1 MAVHRNRVIYQ
12 SEALFISPDATGYH
26 FTGAKTPLTDVGDG
40 PFGLMTPPV
49 SQLQG
54 FGGTT
59 DDPARNSRGQLV
71 GWQAGDTWP
80 EWCPGE
86 TPATKA
92 EFNGKADIDNAVETY
107 TITANQVG
115 AAGGIN
121 FNGDGATSTTTL
133 VTNNAAAGFTYTV
146 SAGDADL
153 VPDNGVAIALAGG
166 ADHVNATQTFS
177 PNNQGS
183 IIVSVDSDVTSATGG
198 TDGNAFR
205 ITYNDTAG
213 AVINAAFNPADATDI
228 IVTYD
233 STANP
238 AHTDEAVRQAIDALN
253 GVSSPQIVNAVALGA
268 GGQVQTNF
276 ANGVDG
282 AFASFA
288 GDVPV
293 EIKELDVHIRA
304 VDFGIAANGILF
316 TGDDATDIDDFVTA
330 HNAVPGNPQLEVVD
344 GGSHI
349 LNTNET
355 ITLTGGS
362 DGCAKA
368 HGTVIKQ
375 LKRVQSANYGFT
387 VNRQDVNQFGHSA
400 RLDSI
405 IVESPT
411 VNLDF
416 SYYLL
421 DGYNER
427 MLEFVTDATTNTLSG
442 MLTPELYQAG
452 NNFFIMTTPEAR
464 DAVNGDVNLN
474 EDDREDSKSVI
485 SLGNGYITDYSVD
498 VSVGSIPTVSVT
510 VEGMNIKSDF
520 GTTGNDLPSVD
531 PRDGSSLSKAWDKG
545 VKGAAYEGG
554 CTGLFSLPPADTAFT
569 GCDENGRD
577 VAALRPGDVVVDLG
591 NGSLMSKS
599 VEGKSHAPVI
609 GSAHV
614 QSVSVNVPLARTTL
628 QRLGSTFGFSKAID
642 LPLSVTMNVNALV
655 ADMKEGNMLDLLC
668 DCSTLDVGVTIYDP
682 ECNGCKTK
690 DGQIAMKYELKGAR
704 LESENFSSSIGD
716 NKSVDLVFTA
726 QVGGADDMHNG
737 LYISGKEADS
747 NPNGGKPP
755 AWTGIGGQTTGAAS
769 GYLFGYRA

>member
-26 FTGAKTPLTDVGDG
+26 FTGAKTSVPEVGDG

-49 SQLQG
+49 SLLQG
-54 FGGTT
+54 FGGTIAA
-59 DDPARNSRGQLV
+59 PAKNSAGQLV
-71 GWQAGDTWP
+71 GWQAGDSWP
-80 EWCPGE
+80 EWCPSGD
-86 TPATKA
+86 PAKKA
-92 EFNGKADIDNAVETY
+92 EFNGQADIDNATETY
-107 TITANQVG
+107 TITADQVG
-115 AAGGIN
+115 VGGNIAAV
-121 FNGDGATSTTTL
+121 NGDGTTSLTTL
-133 VTNNAAAGFTYTV
+133 VANAAGPGITYAIAGNG
-146 SAGDADL
+146 AL
-153 VPDNGVAIALAGG
+153 VPDNASTFSLAGG
-166 ADHVNATQTFS
+166 ADHTDASNVFS
-177 PNNQGS
+177 T
-183 IIVSVDSDVTSATGG
+183 ITVTVDSDITSATGG
-198 TDGNAFR
+198 TDGNAFT
-205 ITYNDTAG
+205 ITYNDTVGGQIG
-213 AVINAAFNPADATDI
+213 AVLNGSDLT
-228 IVTYD
+228 VTYD
-233 STANP
+233 SSNSD
-238 AHTDEAVRQAIDALN
+238 TDADVAAAIDAVA
-253 GVSSPQIVNAVALGA
+253 GFSSPVIAVPAALAADGAVQENFA
-268 GGQVQTNF
+268 GG
-276 ANGVDG
+276 ADG
-282 AFASFA
+282 AFASFN
-288 GDVPV
+288 GNLPV
-293 EIKELDVHIRA
+293 EVKKLDVHVRA
-304 VDFGIAANGILF
+304 VDLGVAANGITF
-316 TGDDATDIDDFVTA
+316 TGDDVQDIDTFVAA
-330 HNAVPGNPQLEVVD
+330 HNAVAGNAQLEVVV

-349 LNTNET
+349 LDSGKT
-355 ITLTGGS
+355 ITLGGGS
-362 DGCAKA
+362 DGCAQA
-368 HGTVIKQ
+368 HGTIIKQ

-464 DAVNGDVNLN
+464 DAVGGDVNLN
-474 EDDREDSKSVI
+474 EDNQENSKSVI
-485 SLGNGYITDYSVD
+485 SLGNGYVTDYSVD
-498 VSVGSIPTVSVT
+498 ISVGSIPTASVT

-531 PRDGSSLSKAWDKG
+531 MRNGSAISRAWEDG
-545 VKGAAYEGG
+545 VKGNAYDGG
-554 CTGLFSLPPADTAFT
+554 CTGLFSLPAADKAYT
-569 GCDENGRD
+569 GCNGEDKD
-577 VAALRPGDVVVDLG
+577 VAALRPGDVVLDLG
-591 NGSLMSKS
+591 NSSLLSKS
-599 VEGKSHAPVI
+599 VEGNGNVPVV
-609 GSAHV
+609 GSSHV
-614 QSVSVNVPLARTTL
+614 QSVSVSVPLGRTTL
-628 QRLGSTFGFSKAID
+628 QRLGSTFGFSKALD

-668 DCSTLDVGVTIYDP
+668 DCETLDVGVTVYDP
-682 ECNGCKTK
+682 ECNGCTTK

-726 QVGGADDMHNG
+726 QVGGADDMKNG
-737 LYISGKEADS
+737 LYISGKEASS